1 MKSEPDGRK
10 GHARPGGEGRP
21 ATDGRKGRWAG
32 HREQRRAE
40 LTAAAIDAI
49 RALGPEIGMD
59 AIAAHAGVSKPV
71 LYRYFADKSELWLAV
86 GQESAALVLAAIVPA
101 VAEVR
106 EERAAIGA
114 AIDAYLAHIAA
125 DPDVYQFVVHQ
136 PDIARHRDVVTD
148 VVDTVASGLARILG
162 DRLRARGLDSGAA
175 LPWAYG
181 VVGYVQSVG
190 DWWLRQ
196 QQPISREAL
205 GDYLTTFLWGGV
217 AGLAQ
222 AADIPGGLA
231 AYQDHTRDPLTSRR
245 AKAGTTRR
253 PTSAEGPREARHGR

>member
-1 MKSEPDGRK
+1 MNPD
-10 GHARPGGEGRP
+10 A
-21 ATDGRKGRWAG
+21 DGRKGRWAG

-49 RALGPEIGMD
+49 RRLGPDVGMD

-86 GQESAALVLAAIVPA
+86 GQEAAGMVLDAIAPA
-101 VAEVR
+101 VAAVR
-106 EERAAIGA
+106 EEQAAIAA

-125 DPDVYQFVVHQ
+125 DTNLYQFVVHQ
-136 PDIARHRDVVTD
+136 PEIARGRDVVAD

-205 GDYLTTFLWGGV
+205 GDYLTAFLWSGV
-217 AGLAQ
+217 SGIRQ
-222 AADIPGGLA
+222 AADVPGGLA
-231 AYQDHTRDPLTSRR
+231 AY
-245 AKAGTTRR
+245 
-253 PTSAEGPREARHGR
+253 REETGHG

>member
-1 MKSEPDGRK
+1 MNADDIRVNTDGRNTD
-10 GHARPGGEGRP
+10 RRN
-21 ATDGRKGRWAG
+21 TDGRKGRWAG
-32 HREQRRAE
+32 HREQRLAE
-40 LTAAAIDAI
+40 LTAAAIEAI
-49 RALGPEIGMD
+49 RALGPEVGMD

-86 GQESAALVLAAIVPA
+86 GQQAAALVLDAIAPA

-106 EERAAIGA
+106 EEQQVIRA

-125 DPDVYQFVVHQ
+125 DTNLYQFVVHQ
-136 PDIARHRDVVTD
+136 PDIARHRDVVAD
-148 VVDTVASGLARILG
+148 VVDTVASGLSRILG
-162 DRLRARGLDSGAA
+162 DRLRAHGLDSGAA

-181 VVGYVQSVG
+181 IVGYVQTVG

-205 GDYLTTFLWGGV
+205 ADYLTAFLWTGV
-217 AGLAQ
+217 SGIRL

-231 AYQDHTRDPLTSRR
+231 AYQEATRHDR
-245 AKAGTTRR
+245 
-253 PTSAEGPREARHGR
+253 

>member
-1 MKSEPDGRK
+1 MPRK
-10 GHARPGGEGRP
+10 EDQVN
-21 ATDGRKGRWAG
+21 TDGRKGRWAG

-40 LTAAAIDAI
+40 LTAAAIEAI
-49 RALGPEIGMD
+49 RELGPEVGMD

-86 GQESAALVLAAIVPA
+86 GQESATMVLDAIVPA
-101 VAEVR
+101 VARVR
-106 EERAAIGA
+106 EERDVIAA

-125 DPDVYQFVVHQ
+125 DTNLYQFVVHQ
-136 PDIARHRDVVTD
+136 PDVARHRDVVTD
-148 VVDTVASGLARILG
+148 VVDTVASGLARIFG

-181 VVGYVQSVG
+181 VVGYVQAVG

-217 AGLAQ
+217 AGIRH

-231 AYQDHTRDPLTSRR
+231 AYQEETRN
-245 AKAGTTRR
+245 GC
-253 PTSAEGPREARHGR
+253 

>member
-1 MKSEPDGRK
+1 MNPD
-10 GHARPGGEGRP
+10 A
-21 ATDGRKGRWAG
+21 DGRKGRWAG

-49 RALGPEIGMD
+49 RRLGPEVGMD

-86 GQESAALVLAAIVPA
+86 GQEAAGMVLDAIAPA
-101 VAEVR
+101 VASVR
-106 EERAAIGA
+106 EEQAAIAA

-125 DPDVYQFVVHQ
+125 DTNLYQFVVHQ
-136 PDIARHRDVVTD
+136 PEIARGRDVVAD

-205 GDYLTTFLWGGV
+205 GDYLTAFLWSGV
-217 AGLAQ
+217 SGIRQ
-222 AADIPGGLA
+222 AADVPGGLA
-231 AYQDHTRDPLTSRR
+231 AY
-245 AKAGTTRR
+245 
-253 PTSAEGPREARHGR
+253 REETGHG

>member
-1 MKSEPDGRK
+1 MQSDDHPVN
-10 GHARPGGEGRP
+10 
-21 ATDGRKGRWAG
+21 TDGRKGRWAG
-32 HREQRRAE
+32 HRTQRRAE
-40 LTAAAIDAI
+40 LTTAAIAAI
-49 RALGPEIGMD
+49 RELGPEVGMD

-86 GQESAALVLAAIVPA
+86 GQEAAGLVLDAIVPA
-101 VAEVR
+101 VANVR
-106 EERAAIGA
+106 EEREVIAA
-114 AIDAYLAHIAA
+114 AIDAYLEHIQA
-125 DPDVYQFVVHQ
+125 DTNLYQFVVHQ
-136 PDIARHRDVVTD
+136 PDIARHRDVVAD

-181 VVGYVQSVG
+181 VVGYVQAVG

-217 AGLAQ
+217 SGIKH
-222 AADIPGGLA
+222 AADVPGGLA
-231 AYQDHTRDPLTSRR
+231 AYQEETRDVR
-245 AKAGTTRR
+245 
-253 PTSAEGPREARHGR
+253 

>member
-1 MKSEPDGRK
+1 MSPVTPPVNPGKS
-10 GHARPGGEGRP
+10 
-21 ATDGRKGRWAG
+21 DGRKGRWDN

-40 LTAAAIDAI
+40 LTAAAIEAI
-49 RALGPEIGMD
+49 RLHGPDIGME

-86 GQESAALVLAAIVPA
+86 GQEAGGIILAAMVPA
-101 VAEVR
+101 VAGVR
-106 EERAAIGA
+106 EERAVVA
-114 AIDAYLAHIAA
+114 AVIDVYLAQIEA
-125 DPDVYQFVVHQ
+125 DLNLYRFVVHQ
-136 PDIARHRDVVTD
+136 PDIARHRDVVAD
-148 VVDTVASGLARILG
+148 VMDTVASGLARIFG
-162 DRLRARGLDSGAA
+162 DRLRARGLDSGAS

-205 GDYLTTFLWGGV
+205 GEYLTAFLWGGISGM
-217 AGLAQ
+217 AK

-231 AYQDHTRDPLTSRR
+231 AF
-245 AKAGTTRR
+245 K
-253 PTSAEGPREARHGR
+253 EGS